1 MRRWSAFLVVT
12 WLVFLVVPFAFG
24 QAGAPAE
31 GGAQPA
37 EAGGAAAPAEGA
49 AAGAP
54 AAPELMS
61 LAAITNYPC
70 TVQAYTVFWNTL
82 WEISKAVG
90 CPQEKFYATPA
101 QPHIN
106 VGGYW
111 YSTGY
116 LPSGAMV
123 VQSDQYMTGRYWP
136 AAILVMCDAD
146 NAVDFAEAVL
156 ANIRRSRPETTRP
169 SSVQFA
175 QKSVQTASGPQGISE
190 LYITIKF
197 PVYPRPQTTGRVLGP
212 GMYGG
217 PFGMDPDTFLRAQDQ
232 QKVMSICITSYTQKP
247 SKKIWEFLDKYPAGA
262 ADNAGGGQPAGGMP
276 GMMPGGMMPR

>member
-1 MRRWSAFLVVT
+1 MRRTMAFALLWAALV
-12 WLVFLVVPFAFG
+12 VVPFAFAQG
-24 QAGAPAE
+24 GAPAE
-31 GGAQPA
+31 GEAQPA

-49 AAGAP
+49 AAKAAP
-54 AAPELMS
+54 AQPDLMS

-82 WEISKAVG
+82 WEISKAAG

-156 ANIRRSRPETTRP
+156 ANVKKSRPETTRP

-197 PVYPRPQTTGRVLGP
+197 PVYPRPQTSGRVMGP
-212 GMYGG
+212 GMGG
-217 PFGMDPDTFLRAQDQ
+217 PFFADPDLYLRAQDQ

-247 SKKIWEFLDKYPAGA
+247 SKKIWEFLDKYPAGTS
-262 ADNAGGGQPAGGMP
+262 DNAGGGQPAGGVP
-276 GMMPGGMMPR
+276 GMMGPGGMMPR